1 MGSVKKLKRVQNK
14 GHNVGQMPLIS
25 PFRRKE
31 AVAVMVAVPLLWLL
45 LMSFMHSAGRAKA
58 EQPTVMGYAVVESF
72 PHDPLAFT
80 QGLEFEQ
87 LCANGQAC
95 TDTLWE
101 STGLYGRSVVR
112 QVELQS
118 GKVLQEQHL
127 ERRQFGEGLTKIGSH
142 VYSLTWR
149 TGTIIKWEVKG
160 GVLSKV
166 GELKG
171 PLRDG
176 WGLTTD
182 GKLLLATDSSATLFY
197 IDPDTMQVVRTQLI
211 TDAGRPIRWLNELEL
226 IEGELWA
233 NVWMTECIARIDLQ
247 TGGVTHWMLL
257 HGLKQGLRRSHPSLR
272 TDVLNGI
279 AYDRAKKRIFVTG
292 KKWPV
297 LFEIEP
303 KMTHEPDNAALRH
316 VPHTLEHARHRCI
329 PK

>member
-1 MGSVKKLKRVQNK
+1 
-14 GHNVGQMPLIS
+14 
-25 PFRRKE
+25 
-31 AVAVMVAVPLLWLL
+31 
-45 LMSFMHSAGRAKA
+45 
-58 EQPTVMGYAVVESF
+58 
-72 PHDPLAFT
+72 
-80 QGLEFEQ
+80 
-87 LCANGQAC
+87 
-95 TDTLWE
+95 
-101 STGLYGRSVVR
+101 VVR

-118 GKVLQEQHL
+118 GNVLQEQHL

-142 VYSLTWR
+142 LYSLTWR
-149 TGTIIKWEVKG
+149 TGTIIKWEVRE

-197 IDPDTMQVVRTQLI
+197 IDPQTMQVVRTQLI
-211 TDAGRPIRWLNELEL
+211 TDAGRPIRWLNELEV

-247 TGGVTHWMLL
+247 TGSVTHWMLL
-257 HGLKQGLRRSHPSLR
+257 HGLKQGLRRSHPGVG

-279 AYDRAKKRIFVTG
+279 AYDQAKKRIFVTG

-303 KMTHEPDNAALRH
+303 KKAHEPDNAALRH
-316 VPHTLEHARHRCI
+316 APHTLEHARHKCI
-329 PK
+329 PR